1 MVAIADRRAALAANR
16 VTGMR
21 RTTARIVL
29 ATATLLIV
37 GAALLAGPALTL
49 GDQDHVAVVS
59 AMRDGSG
66 FYGLIAGIVPAGA
79 FAGRLVPLPT
89 LAVIE
94 SHVDVFALTILLC
107 AVLASILLVGWNRLG
122 ELCTHLPARLTGAL
136 LLFGGSTLG
145 ALLTIVEPH
154 AGWTAL
160 LIAWSLLLRR
170 RGRWVE
176 AAALGAAATTIDPAA
191 LPFVIVMAAAAMREG
206 EARDSGGWLLA
217 AVLGLGTW
225 IAHRVALLNLGVVTI
240 GVGAPSAP
248 IDVAAAAFLPGLPAW
263 LSAASWMFALLGW
276 FSVRNPLAV
285 RVAVTTTVAMLL
297 ALLPGMQSAATL
309 TVVLLPLGLMFA
321 VDASASLIR
330 QASSRRRITVTRV
343 AR

>member
-1 MVAIADRRAALAANR
+1 MAEL
-16 VTGMR
+16 R
-21 RTTARIVL
+21 RTTARIAL
-29 ATATLLIV
+29 AAVAFLIV

-49 GDQDHVAVVS
+49 GDQDHVAMVS

-89 LAVIE
+89 LAVVE
-94 SHVDVFALTILLC
+94 SSVGVLTLTILLC

-122 ELCTHLPARLTGAL
+122 ELFTHLPARLTAGL
-136 LLFGGSTLG
+136 LLLGGSSVG

-160 LIAWSLLLRR
+160 LVAWSLLLRR
-170 RGRWVE
+170 RDRWVE
-176 AAALGAAATTIDPAA
+176 AVALGAAATTIDPAA
-191 LPFVIVMAAAAMREG
+191 LPFVMVMAAAAMHEG
-206 EARDSGGWLLA
+206 EASEAGGWLLA
-217 AVLGLGTW
+217 AVLGLATW
-225 IAHRVALLNLGVVTI
+225 IAHRAALSNLAIASVGI
-240 GVGAPSAP
+240 GAPSPP
-248 IDVAAAAFLPGLPAW
+248 IDLAAAAFLPGMPAW
-263 LSAASWMFALLGW
+263 LSAASWMLAVLGW
-276 FSVRNPLAV
+276 FSVRDPLAT
-285 RVAVTTTVAMLL
+285 RVAVTTAIGVLL

-309 TVVLLPLGLMFA
+309 TIVLLPLGLMFA
-321 VDASASLIR
+321 VDAIASLIR